1 MYSRGGTLN
10 SPDWNLGPSTGY
22 VWAIRQCHVSVTI
35 FRMGTA
41 VRGWIRSVAF
51 FRMGISVSEVAF
63 GDDFSEDSAPQTEM
77 PILYDSRREARSV
90 KPVSDYLARFER
102 RRCLFRDGMWC
113 YIIA

>member
-1 MYSRGGTLN
+1 
-10 SPDWNLGPSTGY
+10 
-22 VWAIRQCHVSVTI
+22 
-35 FRMGTA
+35 MGTA

-102 RRCLFRDGMWC
+102 GRCLFRDGMWC